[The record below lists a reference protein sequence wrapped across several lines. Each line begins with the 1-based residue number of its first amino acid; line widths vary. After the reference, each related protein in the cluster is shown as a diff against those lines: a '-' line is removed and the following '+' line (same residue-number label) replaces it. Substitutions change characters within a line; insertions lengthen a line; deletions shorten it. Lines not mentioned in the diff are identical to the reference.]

1 MITGSFNDW
10 KLSPFTSL
18 SFGPSL
24 KYYSLWIQVDKAK
37 LYTFKHAIC
46 VILQKCSCMVDIRF
60 LCVQVWC
67 QRLGKKFNKLAMFS
81 HFRGKF
87 KFYVNLS
94 YCNVPFSTWMN
105 GLWPMVPPDTCTSQS
120 LDKSVPFFTNIYK
133 KNWAWLVAT
142 LNAYVKHWQQF
153 YILDKGSANTMQSSK
168 KISKVHV
175 VNFLTYIRVYICYKQ
190 DR

>member
-1 MITGSFNDW
+1 MYKFDVKDW
-10 KLSPFTSL
+10 ERNLTNWPCSAILGGNSNFMCRL
-18 SFGPSL
+18 F
-24 KYYSLWIQVDKAK
+24 
-37 LYTFKHAIC
+37 FK
-46 VILQKCSCMVDIRF
+46 IL
-60 LCVQVWC
+60 C
-67 QRLGKKFNKLAMFS
+67 QFILLQCTI
-81 HFRGKF
+81 
-87 KFYVNLS
+87 FY
-94 YCNVPFSTWMN
+94 MN

-168 KISKVHV
+168 KMSKVHV

>member
-1 MITGSFNDW
+1 MKYIRIPFSVDISTGHWKKLATFTECSTFSLASANRLDKHSSSFSQILTLALQNCVLSVITGSFNDW

-24 KYYSLWIQVDKAK
+24 KYYSLWVQVDKAK

-46 VILQKCSCMVDIRF
+46 MRLQKCSCMVDIRF

-87 KFYVNLS
+87 KFYV
-94 YCNVPFSTWMN
+94 
-105 GLWPMVPPDTCTSQS
+105 Q
-120 LDKSVPFFTNIYK
+120 
-133 KNWAWLVAT
+133 A
-142 LNAYVKHWQQF
+142 
-153 YILDKGSANTMQSSK
+153 
-168 KISKVHV
+168 
-175 VNFLTYIRVYICYKQ
+175 FL
-190 DR
+190 